1 MAAAKTT
8 AKKAT
13 SGASR
18 SSRTVRGAKTPGPKA
33 SGRKAPAR
41 KAGASKA
48 RDVAAEKPTPKATSK
63 AKPKRKAT
71 AADQKLARYRSMR
84 DFGVTPEPAGGTP
97 SPPGRLRFLVQK
109 HAASHLHFDFRL
121 EHGGVL
127 WSWAV
132 PKGPSWTPTVRRLAM
147 QTEDHPLDYA
157 DFEGII
163 PEGEYGGGT
172 VMLWDQGTWTPDGDP
187 EEMMRTGRLTFEL
200 HGERMK
206 GRWHL
211 VRSAARGASY
221 GGDGKRSWL
230 LFKGR
235 DAEANDRK
243 EDVAER
249 DDRSVVTGRRMAE
262 IAKDKDRTWRSNRT
276 KETDEGTHVRKA
288 ARRAAP
294 RVALETPPPRTS
306 RSRTP
311 APAAPGGEDPG
322 RADPSLIELVGRIP
336 TSVRFTNLDKVLF
349 AGQGLTKAA
358 LVAYYAVVAEAML
371 PHLAGRPLTLVRC
384 PNGAGAKCFF
394 QKHRKVGE
402 PEAIRKLPI
411 REESGAVEDYMVVD
425 DRDGLFACAQV
436 GALELHV
443 WGSHEK
449 DVEKPSRIVFDLDPD
464 EKLGW
469 GDVVTAA
476 KRMRAELAELGLE
489 TFVMT
494 TGGKGLHVIAPL
506 APRVGWDE
514 TKQFTKDLADRLA
527 EREPTL
533 YTTSP
538 LKVHRRGRIFLDY
551 LRNGRGATAVCP
563 FSTRA
568 RPHATVAAPIT
579 WEELDAGATG
589 ADFTVQTMPRRLDAL
604 ERDPWEGYFTTR
616 QQITAAA
623 RRAVGGRR

>member
-1 MAAAKTT
+1 MPRARTRAT
-8 AKKAT
+8 KAT
-13 SGASR
+13 PDASR
-18 SSRTVRGAKTPGPKA
+18 SRTPA
-33 SGRKAPAR
+33 RKAPAK
-41 KAGASKA
+41 KAPASKA
-48 RDVAAEKPTPKATSK
+48 KKAP
-63 AKPKRKAT
+63 AGKR
-71 AADQKLARYRSMR
+71 AADAKLARYRSMR
-84 DFGVTPEPAGGTP
+84 DFTVTPEPSGGAP
-97 SPPGRLRFLVQK
+97 SPPGHLRFLVQK

-147 QTEDHPLDYA
+147 QTEDHPLDYG

-172 VMLWDQGTWTPDGDP
+172 VMLWDQGTWIPEGDP
-187 EEMMRTGRLTFEL
+187 AEMMRTGRLTFAL

-211 VRSAARGASY
+211 VRSAGRGGSS
-221 GGDGKRSWL
+221 GGGQQAWL

-235 DAEANDRK
+235 DAEANDRG

-249 DDRSVVTGRRMAE
+249 DDRSVVSGRTMAE
-262 IAKDKDRTWRSNRT
+262 IAAAKDRTWRSNRT
-276 KETDEGTHVRKA
+276 KDADEGTHARKA
-288 ARRAAP
+288 ARRPAP
-294 RVALETPPPRTS
+294 RVALETPAPRAARRAGAS
-306 RSRTP
+306 
-311 APAAPGGEDPG
+311 AAPP
-322 RADPSLIELVGRIP
+322 ADPPLVELVARIP
-336 TSVRFTNLDKVLF
+336 TAVRFTNLDKVLF
-349 AGQGLTKAA
+349 SGQGLTKAA
-358 LVAYYAVVAEAML
+358 LVAYYAVVADAML

-394 QKHRKVGE
+394 QKHRKPGE
-402 PEAIRKLPI
+402 PDALRALPL
-411 REESGAVEDYMVVD
+411 REEGGAVEDYIVVD

-443 WGSHEK
+443 WGSHQAN
-449 DVEKPSRIVFDLDPD
+449 VEKPSRIVFDLDPD

-469 GDVVTAA
+469 SDVVTAA
-476 KRMRAELAELGLE
+476 KRMRAELIELGLE

-494 TGGKGLHVIAPL
+494 TGGKGLHVIAPV
-506 APRVGWDE
+506 APRVGWAE

-527 EREPTL
+527 AREPTL

-568 RPHATVAAPIT
+568 RPHATVAAPIG
-579 WEELDAGATG
+579 WDELDAGATG
-589 ADFTVQTMPRRLDAL
+589 ADFTVQTMPRRLDRL
-604 ERDPWEGYFTTR
+604 ERDPWAGFFTTR

-623 RRAVGGRR
+623 RRAVGGGR